1 MKTGVFSGGTAA
13 VLWWQLV
20 ARSPSGMLTIALLV
34 WGQTHLDSYALAG
47 SIVAG
52 YSVGFAIGAPLSAR
66 LLRAFG
72 TTRVLLVTAAI
83 SASALA
89 GIAAAEPMLPA
100 AVGLAA
106 LAGMSFPPVTPL
118 ARSIYSRIVP
128 PARIERVYA
137 LDAVAQE
144 FIWVLG
150 PLAATLVAGAL
161 GPPAAIAVCAGVL
174 LLGASVFAFLRPT
187 RGFDPSPPVTGAV
200 PTVAGPAGDGA
211 AADDAGAVG
220 ARGGVDGGAGVAGP
234 DSAAAAGVPDA
245 VGDGG
250 SADAAGARGPVRA
263 AHAPDRSG
271 APPRRARAERMP
283 RPALLSLALLVA
295 VGFFLVGGGAVVEV
309 LIVSSFGYQHVATG
323 LLLGVT
329 AFGSLVGG
337 LTIGRRRV
345 GPRTLTFR
353 LLIAAGGMAAAAAVF
368 GLPAWLAVPLFV
380 SGLGVA
386 PAFAAVHT
394 IIARTIPARQRT
406 EAYAVSHSGQLVGMA
421 AGTAAAGLLVEHVA
435 APLVLMVAA
444 GSVLAAAALALVP
457 AAGRR

>member
-1 MKTGVFSGGTAA
+1 MTTGVFSGGTAA

-34 WGQTHLDSYALAG
+34 WGQSHLDSYALAG
-47 SIVAG
+47 GIVAG

-83 SASALA
+83 SGSALA
-89 GIAAAEPMLPA
+89 GIAIVEPTLPA

-106 LAGMSFPPVTPL
+106 LAGLSFPPVTPL

-128 PARIERVYA
+128 PAQIERVYA

-174 LLGASVFAFLRPT
+174 VLGASVFAFLRPA
-187 RGFDPSPPVTGAV
+187 RSFDPSPPPG
-200 PTVAGPAGDGA
+200 
-211 AADDAGAVG
+211 
-220 ARGGVDGGAGVAGP
+220 R
-234 DSAAAAGVPDA
+234 DS
-245 VGDGG
+245 
-250 SADAAGARGPVRA
+250 SK
-263 AHAPDRSG
+263 
-271 APPRRARAERMP
+271 RMP
-283 RPALLSLALLVA
+283 RPALISLALLVT

-309 LIVSSFGYQHVATG
+309 LIVSSFGYQHLATG

-345 GPRTLTFR
+345 GPRTLTLR
-353 LLIAAGGMAAAAAVF
+353 LLIAAVGMAAAATVF
-368 GLPAWLAVPLFV
+368 DVPVWLAVPLFV

-394 IIARTIPARQRT
+394 IIARTIPPRQRT

-421 AGTAAAGLLVEHVA
+421 TGTAIAGVLVEQVA
-435 APLVLMVAA
+435 APAVLLVAA
-444 GSVLAAAALALVP
+444 GSVLAAAALALLP
-457 AAGRR
+457 AVGRR

>member
-1 MKTGVFSGGTAA
+1 MRTGVFSGGTAA

-34 WGQTHLDSYALAG
+34 WGQSHLDSYALAG
-47 SIVAG
+47 GIVAG

-83 SASALA
+83 SGSALA
-89 GIAAAEPMLPA
+89 GIAIVEPILPA
-100 AVGLAA
+100 AIGLAA
-106 LAGMSFPPVTPL
+106 VAGLSFPPVTPL

-128 PARIERVYA
+128 PAQIERVYA

-174 LLGASVFAFLRPT
+174 VLGASVFAFLRPA
-187 RGFDPSPPVTGAV
+187 RSFDPSPPPG
-200 PTVAGPAGDGA
+200 
-211 AADDAGAVG
+211 
-220 ARGGVDGGAGVAGP
+220 R
-234 DSAAAAGVPDA
+234 DS
-245 VGDGG
+245 
-250 SADAAGARGPVRA
+250 SK
-263 AHAPDRSG
+263 
-271 APPRRARAERMP
+271 RMP
-283 RPALLSLALLVA
+283 RPALISLALLVT

-309 LIVSSFGYQHVATG
+309 LIVSSFGYQHLATG

-329 AFGSLVGG
+329 ALGSLVGG

-345 GPRTLTFR
+345 GPRTLTLR
-353 LLIAAGGMAAAAAVF
+353 LLIAAVGMAAAATVF
-368 GLPAWLAVPLFV
+368 DVPVWLAVPLFV

-394 IIARTIPARQRT
+394 IIARTIPSRQRT

-421 AGTAAAGLLVEHVA
+421 TGTAIAGVLVEQVA
-435 APLVLMVAA
+435 APAVLLVAA
-444 GSVLAAAALALVP
+444 GSVLAASALALLP
-457 AAGRR
+457 AVGRR